1 MYKWISCYEKTCDKS
16 LEDKNRVNTLTS
28 TRLRKHLATISQI
41 LKMESTELEQLAS
54 FMGHTQKTHN
64 EWYRLPSDIYQTA
77 KISKVLL
84 LAQKNGIDQYKNCSL
99 SDICLDNDDIL
110 EDNNP
115 VSDLDEIGNTEDTDN
130 SLVVENTSNKET
142 FLPKNKKP
150 FKRVVIP
157 WSKES
162 KLITEE
168 FFKEHIK
175 KKIPPKKAE
184 VLQLIEKYPALFINR
199 KWDCI
204 KVYVQNKYR
213 H

>member
-1 MYKWISCYEKTCDKS
+1 
-16 LEDKNRVNTLTS
+16 
-28 TRLRKHLATISQI
+28 
-41 LKMESTELEQLAS
+41 MESNELEQLAA
-54 FMGHTQKTHN
+54 FMGHTQKTHT

-84 LAQKNGIDQYKNCSL
+84 LAQRNGIDQYKNCSL
-99 SDICLDNDDIL
+99 SDICLSNDDII
-110 EDNNP
+110 EDNNLD
-115 VSDLDEIGNTEDTDN
+115 VDLDEIENNQDTDIKDT
-130 SLVVENTSNKET
+130 ENIPNTDNVQNFKKEINQET
-142 FLPKNKKP
+142 LIKKKKQ

-162 KLITEE
+162 KSRTEE

-175 KKIPPKKAE
+175 NKIPPKKAE

-199 KWDCI
+199 KWDTI